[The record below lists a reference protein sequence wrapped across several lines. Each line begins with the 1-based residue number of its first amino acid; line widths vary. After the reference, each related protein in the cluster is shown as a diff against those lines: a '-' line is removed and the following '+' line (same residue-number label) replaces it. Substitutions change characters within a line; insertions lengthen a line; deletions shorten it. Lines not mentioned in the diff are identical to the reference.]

1 MTSQHFSMP
10 SSTGFCLVLS
20 APSGTGKTT
29 ISDSLLAS
37 DASIVRS
44 ISMTTRPR
52 RTHEEE
58 GEDYYFATPD
68 RFKALI
74 EEGEFLE
81 WADVHGY
88 LYGTPRS
95 PIDCIILK
103 GQIALMVIDVQ
114 GGQSVKSISPETVL
128 VFLIPPSMD
137 SLSNRLRQRRTEP
150 EEMIQIRLKNAKVE
164 MQHLPHYTYGVVN
177 EDGKPQEAV
186 DAIRAIISTE
196 RCRISRWEAQ

>member
-81 WADVHGY
+81 WAEVHGY

-95 PIDCIILK
+95 PIDCIVHK

-128 VFLIPPSMD
+128 VFLIPPSM
-137 SLSNRLRQRRTEP
+137 
-150 EEMIQIRLKNAKVE
+150 V
-164 MQHLPHYTYGVVN
+164 
-177 EDGKPQEAV
+177 
-186 DAIRAIISTE
+186 
-196 RCRISRWEAQ
+196 